1 MVNDTL
7 KLRNFYSDF
16 DGVVSSV
23 YKENGGLYDEEYVQK
38 KMDRGDEVEELGG
51 KLAAK
56 MDPSG
61 RDDISILAMQRI
73 FNHQPNGPATP
84 VDMALDYY
92 RYDYEFAEPPRATS
106 LQNTEPTAT
115 FADFGEDAHFVAD
128 QRGFETLVYHIA
140 GQYLS
145 TDNAGNIV
153 DPRLKL
159 NKVVRE
165 ISYNRRSRRGGDHG
179 GQLDLQRRFRDC
191 VHESGSPAE
200 RSHTVQASAARM
212 EDHRHLQV

>member
-1 MVNDTL
+1 MLNLISCFVLLLT
-7 KLRNFYSDF
+7 RTS
-16 DGVVSSV
+16 
-23 YKENGGLYDEEYVQK
+23 GGLYEEEYVQK

-51 KLAAK
+51 KLAAE

-73 FNHQPNGPATP
+73 FNQYVRLLSLYIQLYTHRSVDHVHERPLLFFCSQPNGPATP
-84 VDMALDYY
+84 VDMALDYF

-153 DPRLKL
+153 DPMLKL
-159 NKVVRE
+159 NKV
-165 ISYNRRSRRGGDHG
+165 
-179 GQLDLQRRFRDC
+179 L
-191 VHESGSPAE
+191 
-200 RSHTVQASAARM
+200 
-212 EDHRHLQV
+212 HLIFGKA